1 MHPNT
6 SLVFAALA
14 SSAAAQVNVVHVLE
28 KLQVVPRGSS
38 AADSIFA
45 RQKASDEECNSSLSS
60 IVQAM
65 PTLPSDFIQYAITAT
80 EEAPSSC
87 TLALPLSFSKP
98 IMDSV
103 TAFAHW
109 GADKS
114 QDAIQY
120 MENCD
125 EQGLNDPDSPQIIN
139 PGDMIAGECS
149 VGAVILFTE
158 GSTTST
164 VKIDSVIEELATEIR
179 DSMLG
184 GSASGVATKTSASTP
199 ASGSAVPTSSGSG
212 SESDSASGTGADESA
227 ASGAAQS
234 TGADAGSG
242 AARSGLA
249 AVGVAAMAGVAAL
262 FVSL

>member
-6 SLVFAALA
+6 SLVLAALA

-28 KLQVVPRGSS
+28 KLQVIPRNSVNA
-38 AADSIFA
+38 AADPVFA
-45 RQKASDEECNSSLSS
+45 RQQGSDEECNSSLSS
-60 IVQAM
+60 IVAAM

-87 TLALPLSFSKP
+87 TLGLPLSFSKP
-98 IMDSV
+98 IMDSI

-114 QDAIQY
+114 QDVIKY
-120 MENCD
+120 MNNCN
-125 EQGLNDPDSPQIIN
+125 EQSLNDPDSPGLS
-139 PGDMIAGECS
+139 PGDLVAGECS
-149 VGAVILFTE
+149 EGAIFLFTE

-164 VKIDSVIEELATEIR
+164 VEIDSVMSELASEVYE
-179 DSMLG
+179 SMTG
-184 GSASGVATKTSASTP
+184 ASGSGGATKTGSSP
-199 ASGSAVPTSSGSG
+199 ASGSATPTNSGAASDASSTDA
-212 SESDSASGTGADESA
+212 EESA

-234 TGADAGSG
+234 TGADGNG
-242 AARSGLA
+242 AARLGLTVA
-249 AVGVAAMAGVAAL
+249 GAAMAGVAAL